1 VLDSGEPATIANGS
15 PAAPADEAGEVA
27 CAQFDPA
34 DFAPLY
40 HRYALPVFRY
50 CHRLLGNHE
59 AAEDATSLVFANALA
74 ALPRYRPEKD
84 GAFRTWLFVI
94 AHNAILN
101 SARDARAR
109 CPVELSEALA
119 DRGPLPEEL
128 AVAADERRSLRAMLD
143 RLPADQRRVAELRLA
158 GLTGAEIA
166 QALGRSH
173 PAVRMLQM
181 RAVARLREL
190 MGGDAGGEGRSHG

>member
-1 VLDSGEPATIANGS
+1 VLGSGGPAAIAIGP
-15 PAAPADEAGEVA
+15 PAAPADEAAEVA
-27 CAQFDPA
+27 RARLDPA
-34 DFAPLY
+34 AFAPLY

-74 ALPRYRPEKD
+74 ALPRYRHERD

-94 AHNAILN
+94 AHNAIAN

-109 CPVELSEALA
+109 CPVELDEALP
-119 DRGPLPEEL
+119 DRRPTPEEV
-128 AVAADERRSLRAMLD
+128 AVTADEHRSLRAMLAQ
-143 RLPADQRRVAELRLA
+143 LPPDQRRVAELRLA
-158 GLTGAEIA
+158 GLTGEEIA
-166 QALGRSH
+166 QTIGRSH
-173 PAVRMLQM
+173 PAVRMLQL

-190 MGGDAGGEGRSHG
+190 MGGDTAGEGRSHG